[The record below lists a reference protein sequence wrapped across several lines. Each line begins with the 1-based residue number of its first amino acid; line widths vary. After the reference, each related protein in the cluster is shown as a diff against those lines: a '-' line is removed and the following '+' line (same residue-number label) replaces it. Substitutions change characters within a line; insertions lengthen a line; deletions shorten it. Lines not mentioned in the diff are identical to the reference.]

1 VRGAL
6 TTGPRL
12 RRRPERQRTGRAAAA
27 AVPCRRVAGLR
38 RWRDQSKEGIFI
50 PKYLIQASH
59 SNEGFEGVGTKGG
72 SGRRDA
78 VAETCP
84 TTRPRRPPR
93 SPSTRPEGRPPQR
106 PFCLPRSRSTM
117 LRGVRSTLSTTAHP
131 GP

>member
-1 VRGAL
+1 MRGAL

-72 SGRRDA
+72 SSRRDA

-84 TTRPRRPPR
+84 QRGRGGRALAVDAAGGATTTTTVLLTPEQVDDAAKRSVDAVDYRPPG
-93 SPSTRPEGRPPQR
+93 T
-106 PFCLPRSRSTM
+106 
-117 LRGVRSTLSTTAHP
+117 
-131 GP
+131 